1 MIKAPSI
8 VGDLSE
14 ELAGAEIPDW
24 RLRERLIAIATALD
38 EAPAESLP
46 EALKSPAAREGAYR
60 FLGNARVSPE
70 GILAPHIA
78 ATVGRAKAHGK
89 VYVVSDT
96 SEFSFSGERGSRLG
110 RLQGDSRGF
119 LGHFALAISADG
131 TRRPLGV
138 VGMELLV
145 RSDERQHRNIY
156 QRKKDPDR
164 ESLRWSRMVEQTSS
178 VLEGVQAI
186 HVMDSEADIY
196 ELLTD
201 LTQARGR
208 FIVRAGQER
217 LVAEEERLLSEA
229 VTNGEIVLQREV
241 ELSRRVAKKAP
252 GLRKPSKRNG
262 PRAGRLASLQVSCRT
277 VTLRRPKTCTTDY
290 PSTIPVNVVRV
301 FEPAPPEGQD
311 PVEWIL
317 FTSEPISKADE
328 VASIVDGYRSRW
340 LIEEYFKAIKTG
352 CAYETR
358 QLESLRTLSN
368 LLAVVAVVAWRL
380 LLLRAV
386 HRFDKDRKAAEVI
399 APDLLEALAE
409 RLRQIGERKPLPP
422 VPSVDDALNA
432 IARLGGHIKSNGLPG
447 WQVLWRGYQDLLAW
461 AAGYI
466 RGKSAAYCHQS

>member
-1 MIKAPSI
+1 M
-8 VGDLSE
+8 
-14 ELAGAEIPDW
+14 
-24 RLRERLIAIATALD
+24 
-38 EAPAESLP
+38 
-46 EALKSPAAREGAYR
+46 
-60 FLGNARVSPE
+60 
-70 GILAPHIA
+70 
-78 ATVGRAKAHGK
+78 
-89 VYVVSDT
+89 
-96 SEFSFSGERGSRLG
+96 
-110 RLQGDSRGF
+110 
-119 LGHFALAISADG
+119 
-131 TRRPLGV
+131 
-138 VGMELLV
+138 
-145 RSDERQHRNIY
+145 
-156 QRKKDPDR
+156 
-164 ESLRWSRMVEQTSS
+164 
-178 VLEGVQAI
+178 
-186 HVMDSEADIY
+186 
-196 ELLTD
+196 
-201 LTQARGR
+201 
-208 FIVRAGQER
+208 
-217 LVAEEERLLSEA
+217 
-229 VTNGEIVLQREV
+229 
-241 ELSRRVAKKAP
+241 
-252 GLRKPSKRNG
+252 
-262 PRAGRLASLQVSCRT
+262 
-277 VTLRRPKTCTTDY
+277 
-290 PSTIPVNVVRV
+290 
-301 FEPAPPEGQD
+301 
-311 PVEWIL
+311 EWIL

>member
-96 SEFSFSGERGSRLG
+96 SEFSFSGDRGSRLG

-164 ESLRWSRMVEQTSS
+164 ESP
-178 VLEGVQAI
+178 
-186 HVMDSEADIY
+186 
-196 ELLTD
+196 
-201 LTQARGR
+201 
-208 FIVRAGQER
+208 R
-217 LVAEEERLLSEA
+217 L
-229 VTNGEIVLQREV
+229 
-241 ELSRRVAKKAP
+241 AKMAP
-252 GLRKPSKRNG
+252 GLRTPSKRNG
-262 PRAGRLASLQVSCRT
+262 PRAGRLAPLQVSCRT

-368 LLAVVAVVAWRL
+368 LLAVVADDTRRQQQ
-380 LLLRAV
+380 LRAV